1 MPALLILA
9 GSLSAAA
16 RRTTPAASAAG
27 ADFFLADCCSQ
38 IRGDDGARASGA
50 DADVGGR
57 RRGEVR
63 GRRLSAGLLRAAAGG
78 LYAVLSLPNF
88 RLPRSW
94 TLSLSAAARRTT
106 PAASAAGAD
115 FFLADC
121 CSQIRGDDG
130 ARASGADA
138 DVGGRRRDEVR
149 GRRLIAGLLRGAAGG
164 LYAVLS
170 LPNFRLPRSWTLS
183 LSVAA
188 RRTTPA
194 ASAAGADFFLADCC
208 SQIRGD
214 DGARA
219 SGADADVGGRR
230 RDEVRG
236 RRLIAGLLRGAAGGS
251 TPCSLSRISG
261 GRARGLYPL
270 ARPRAERHLL
280 PLLRAPI
287 SF

>member
-9 GSLSAAA
+9 G
-16 RRTTPAASAAG
+16 
-27 ADFFLADCCSQ
+27 
-38 IRGDDGARASGA
+38 
-50 DADVGGR
+50 
-57 RRGEVR
+57 
-63 GRRLSAGLLRAAAGG
+63 
-78 LYAVLSLPNF
+78 
-88 RLPRSW
+88 
-94 TLSLSAAARRTT
+94 SLSAAARRTT

-261 GRARGLYPL
+261 CRDRGLYPL